1 MESSIRYGRQSA
13 PRSVS
18 VDRSHLARL
27 RGVVLC
33 AGLALAVGTI
43 GTAQGVEPLGEITQ
57 LANIVGDK
65 PEDSWNN
72 WLYPLGPSANPFHRP
87 DHPEYAV
94 TQSRA
99 RLGKM
104 LFWDEQLS
112 SDNTMAC
119 GTCHFPEAGGTD
131 FRAGG
136 AFPNGA
142 VGSFGVLPQDVGGDF
157 GDGLSASIKRRV
169 TNRTAPTMIGAY
181 VFNQLFWDLRAGPAM
196 LDSDGFPMPGFERNA
211 GLEDQAAGPP
221 VSDVEMAHIGIDWD
235 SGEIQEKL
243 ARSIPLALASPD
255 SIPPDLVEVV
265 ATRTTYEKLFHEAFG
280 DGGVTRERIA
290 MAIAHYERTLVPN
303 QAPIDLPDGMTQS
316 QVNGFNHMKNNSFSC
331 FACHSASSAPVL
343 DGKNNLVN
351 PFDQA
356 FSDGIPHF
364 IGIPP
369 PGSFNGLVKTPTL
382 RNLGLRKRFF
392 HSGQIDDFDEV
403 MAFYN
408 NELPGSFAS
417 FGFSPKLTEAELAE
431 VKDFLVNALTDP
443 RVAAAEPPFDR
454 PDLYSERVPFESNEF
469 GSGTPGTGGLR
480 PEILA
485 NSPALVGSPHF
496 KVGVG
501 RGLPGAPAVLRI
513 NLLLADDGPLESSFA
528 ISTQRVAV
536 LNGQG
541 IGTAKIPLLPDPDLI
556 GLRLRVRWAI
566 SDPMAEGGVAFSN
579 SAHFELF

>member
-1 MESSIRYGRQSA
+1 MR
-13 PRSVS
+13 
-18 VDRSHLARL
+18 
-27 RGVVLC
+27 
-33 AGLALAVGTI
+33 
-43 GTAQGVEPLGEITQ
+43 
-57 LANIVGDK
+57 
-65 PEDSWNN
+65 
-72 WLYPLGPSANPFHRP
+72 
-87 DHPEYAV
+87 
-94 TQSRA
+94 
-99 RLGKM
+99 
-104 LFWDEQLS
+104 
-112 SDNTMAC
+112 
-119 GTCHFPEAGGTD
+119 
-131 FRAGG
+131 
-136 AFPNGA
+136 
-142 VGSFGVLPQDVGGDF
+142 
-157 GDGLSASIKRRV
+157 
-169 TNRTAPTMIGAY
+169 
-181 VFNQLFWDLRAGPAM
+181 
-196 LDSDGFPMPGFERNA
+196 
-211 GLEDQAAGPP
+211 
-221 VSDVEMAHIGIDWD
+221 
-235 SGEIQEKL
+235 
-243 ARSIPLALASPD
+243 
-255 SIPPDLVEVV
+255 
-265 ATRTTYEKLFHEAFG
+265 
-280 DGGVTRERIA
+280 
-290 MAIAHYERTLVPN
+290 
-303 QAPIDLPDGMTQS
+303 
-316 QVNGFNHMKNNSFSC
+316 
-331 FACHSASSAPVL
+331 
-343 DGKNNLVN
+343 NNLVN

-392 HSGQIDDFDEV
+392 HNGQMDDFDEV

-443 RVAAAEPPFDR
+443 RGAAAEPPFDR

-513 NLLLADDGPLESSFA
+513 NLLLADDGPLESSLA
-528 ISTQRVAV
+528 LSTQEVAV
-536 LNGQG
+536 LNDQG
-541 IGTAKIPLLPDPDLI
+541 IGTVKISLPLDPDLI